1 MFLPPFLFCSIL
13 HSVKKEEILCKIR
26 KKRMK
31 DTYDDGEIF
40 LIREKIHIF
49 IRENAQNYE
58 ISVAFESVLMY
69 NKM

>member
-1 MFLPPFLFCSIL
+1 
-13 HSVKKEEILCKIR
+13 
-26 KKRMK
+26 MK